1 MDSEL
6 KTPAPPAEVMMPWV
20 GLYVAIASFICVIA
34 MAADAVQAVWQW
46 KLWFPNR
53 FFTLNAATITLI
65 AIATKLPVDLS
76 TELFDEKIVSMFFL
90 VTMLAN
96 FLPSLGLM
104 DDKELLMNIVALAI
118 LLITIVVNMVIQIN
132 LCSSFFPDWF
142 FGLIFILPLLWPCSV
157 ALTVSSMRKKL
168 EHRYNESQQL
178 VSSRQEKMFSAEE
191 LKLYVKKYWMM
202 TETRNP
208 QFVIACSPVSS
219 AFGVICVLFALYS
232 SFILRN
238 IIKYKD
244 YDDQTENSDYKWSV
258 MIILIVQLIGVVVGS
273 IAPIL
278 RCFTSIGHYS
288 LSKKLSKNHLNV
300 FRVEKHWIERL
311 QHWKRNHVHSHIPGR
326 YLKIAFHYIKN
337 AFLNF
342 CLALHIVVLV
352 ICKTIVL
359 VPRAF
364 LILLSCCWY
373 LFKSFLEWLKK
384 VATTSNGD
392 SSETEQY
399 ARYVVQ
405 IEEEAKLSKRILR
418 NTLRSITQLLN
429 AEKEPRNLLMLLE
442 KSKGFI
448 GVVEFDND
456 LVQPLYPEETHNCW
470 SLVVVTLT
478 TIAIALP
485 NIANGHFKG
494 LLASMSEGLKIVGH
508 VEDCLNADV
517 ELVSAIKSARRVWK
531 EVEVYRKWLKI
542 DLQNKAHK
550 DKTSKEILKWL
561 GDEGEKIMKR
571 FMSSKKSS
579 VDRSPYKFVLASSMY
594 RISTSILL
602 HLNAQE
608 ISLNDED
615 LFEWISAII
624 ADILFAC
631 FTNLSRVIKMK
642 CHHNEIQKRGDNIR
656 IAAQLLGK
664 SKEILKI
671 LEARTLP
678 DIDQDSMAY
687 IDKWRVLP
695 KIQLTNGGGSTN
707 EIYQDHHVVEF
718 LAGV

>member
-1 MDSEL
+1 MDSDS
-6 KTPAPPAEVMMPWV
+6 KTPAEVMMPWV
-20 GLYVAIASFICVIA
+20 GLYAAIASFICVIA
-34 MAADAVQAVWQW
+34 MAADAVQAIWHR

-53 FFTLNAATITLI
+53 FFSLNATTITLI
-65 AIATKLPVDLS
+65 AIAMKLPVDLG
-76 TELFDEKIVSMFFL
+76 TYQLKREKHVSIFFL
-90 VTMLAN
+90 VSMLAN

-118 LLITIVVNMVIQIN
+118 LLITIVLNMGIQIYM
-132 LCSSFFPDWF
+132 SSSLFLEWF
-142 FGLIFILPLLWPCSV
+142 FEFLLMLPLLWPFSV

-178 VSSRQEKMFSAEE
+178 VSSHQEKMFSAEE

-219 AFGVICVLFALYS
+219 AFGVICVLFALNS

-238 IIKYKD
+238 IIKYKY
-244 YDDQTENSDYKWSV
+244 YDDQIENSDYKWSV
-258 MIILIVQLIGVVVGS
+258 MIFLIVQLIGIVVGS

-311 QHWKRNHVHSHIPGR
+311 QQWKRNHVHSHIPGR

-342 CLALHIVVLV
+342 CLALRIAVLE
-352 ICKTIVL
+352 ICKTICL
-359 VPRAF
+359 APRAF
-364 LILLSCCWY
+364 LILLACCWY
-373 LFKSFLEWLKK
+373 FSKSFSEWLKK
-384 VATTSNGD
+384 MEITSNGNM
-392 SSETEQY
+392 SSELEEYT
-399 ARYVVQ
+399 RYVVQ
-405 IEEEAKLSKRILR
+405 IDEEAKLSKRILR
-418 NTLRSITQLLN
+418 NTLHSITQLLD
-429 AEKEPRNLLMLLE
+429 AEKEPRNLMRLLE

-470 SLVVVTLT
+470 SLVVTLT

-485 NIANGHFKG
+485 NIANVHFKG
-494 LLASMSEGLKIVGH
+494 LLAGMSEGLKIVRH
-508 VEDCLNADV
+508 IEDCLDANG

-542 DLQNKAHK
+542 DLQSNAHK

-561 GDEGEKIMKR
+561 GDEGEKIMKM
-571 FMSSKKSS
+571 FKSS
-579 VDRSPYKFVLASSMY
+579 RKSSIDHSPYKFVPPSSMY
-594 RISTSILL
+594 RISTSILSYF
-602 HLNAQE
+602 NEQE
-608 ISLNDED
+608 ISLNDEA
-615 LFEWISAII
+615 LFEWISTII
-624 ADILFAC
+624 ASILLAC
-631 FTNLSRVIKMK
+631 FTNLPRVIKMK
-642 CHHNEIQKRGDNIR
+642 CHHNAIEKRGDNIR

-671 LEARTLP
+671 LEARPLP
-678 DIDQDSMAY
+678 NIGQDSMAY
-687 IDKWRVLP
+687 IDEWCVLP
-695 KIQLTNGGGSTN
+695 KSQIPNGCASSN
-707 EIYQDHHVVEF
+707 EIYQDLHVV
-718 LAGV
+718 VSP

>member
-1 MDSEL
+1 MDSNS
-6 KTPAPPAEVMMPWV
+6 KTPAEVMMPWV

-65 AIATKLPVDLS
+65 AIAMKLPVDLS
-76 TELFDEKIVSMFFL
+76 TDLSDKKML
-90 VTMLAN
+90 V
-96 FLPSLGLM
+96 
-104 DDKELLMNIVALAI
+104 
-118 LLITIVVNMVIQIN
+118 
-132 LCSSFFPDWF
+132 
-142 FGLIFILPLLWPCSV
+142 
-157 ALTVSSMRKKL
+157 
-168 EHRYNESQQL
+168 
-178 VSSRQEKMFSAEE
+178 
-191 LKLYVKKYWMM
+191 
-202 TETRNP
+202 
-208 QFVIACSPVSS
+208 
-219 AFGVICVLFALYS
+219 
-232 SFILRN
+232 
-238 IIKYKD
+238 
-244 YDDQTENSDYKWSV
+244 
-258 MIILIVQLIGVVVGS
+258 GVVVGS

-311 QHWKRNHVHSHIPGR
+311 QQWKRNHVHSHIPGR
-326 YLKIAFHYIKN
+326 YLKIVFHYVKN

-342 CLALHIVVLV
+342 CLALHIVVLSV
-352 ICKTIVL
+352 
-359 VPRAF
+359 
-364 LILLSCCWY
+364 
-373 LFKSFLEWLKK
+373 LEWLKK
-384 VATTSNGD
+384 VATTSNGNM
-392 SSETEQY
+392 SSEIEEY

-418 NTLRSITQLLN
+418 NTLRSITELLN

-494 LLASMSEGLKIVGH
+494 LLAGMSEGLKIVRH
-508 VEDCLNADV
+508 IEDCLDADG

-542 DLQNKAHK
+542 DLQNKAHE

-571 FMSSKKSS
+571 FMSNKKSS
-579 VDRSPYKFVLASSMY
+579 IDRSPYKFVLASSMY

-615 LFEWISAII
+615 LFEWISTII

-631 FTNLSRVIKMK
+631 FTNLPRVIKMK
-642 CHHNEIQKRGDNIR
+642 CHHNEIEKRGDNIR

-678 DIDQDSMAY
+678 NIDQDSMAY

-695 KIQLTNGGGSTN
+695 KIQLTNGGASTN
-707 EIYQDHHVVEF
+707 EIYQDHHVVEL

>member
-1 MDSEL
+1 MDSAS
-6 KTPAPPAEVMMPWV
+6 KTPAEVMMPWV

-53 FFTLNAATITLI
+53 FFNLNAATITLI
-65 AIATKLPVDLS
+65 AIAMKLPVDLS
-76 TELFDEKIVSMFFL
+76 TDFLDEKSVSMYFL

-104 DDKELLMNIVALAI
+104 DNKELLMNIVALAI
-118 LLITIVVNMVIQIN
+118 LLITIVVNMGIQIY
-132 LCSSFFPDWF
+132 LSSYSFLDWF
-142 FGLIFILPLLWPCSV
+142 SWLIYILPLLWPFSV
-157 ALTVSSMRKKL
+157 ALTVPSMRKKL
-168 EHRYNESQQL
+168 KHRYNESQQL
-178 VSSRQEKMFSAEE
+178 VSSHQEKMFSAEE

-202 TETRNP
+202 TETRNL

-219 AFGVICVLFALYS
+219 AFGVICVLFAFLS
-232 SFILRN
+232 SYRLAY
-238 IIKYKD
+238 IIKFKEYD
-244 YDDQTENSDYKWSV
+244 YLDDDDDDTDYKWSL
-258 MIILIVQLIGVVVGS
+258 MIIGILQLVGVVVGS

-326 YLKIAFHYIKN
+326 YLKIIFHY
-337 AFLNF
+337 
-342 CLALHIVVLV
+342 
-352 ICKTIVL
+352 
-359 VPRAF
+359 
-364 LILLSCCWY
+364 
-373 LFKSFLEWLKK
+373 
-384 VATTSNGD
+384 VATTSNGNM
-392 SSETEQY
+392 SSEIEEY

-429 AEKEPRNLLMLLE
+429 AEKEPHNLLMLLE

-494 LLASMSEGLKIVGH
+494 LLAGMSEALKIVRH
-508 VEDCLNADV
+508 IEDCLNADG

-542 DLQNKAHK
+542 DLQSKAHK

-561 GDEGEKIMKR
+561 GDEGEKLMKR
-571 FMSSKKSS
+571 FMSNKKSS
-579 VDRSPYKFVLASSMY
+579 IDRSPYKFVLASSMY

-608 ISLNDED
+608 TSLNDED
-615 LFEWISAII
+615 LFEWISTII

-631 FTNLSRVIKMK
+631 FTNLPRVIKMK
-642 CHHNEIQKRGDNIR
+642 CHHNEIEKRGDNIR

-678 DIDQDSMAY
+678 NIDQDSMAY

-695 KIQLTNGGGSTN
+695 KIQLTNGGASTN
-707 EIYQDHHVVEF
+707 EIYQDHHVVE
-718 LAGV
+718 LLPGV

>member
-1 MDSEL
+1 MDSHL
-6 KTPAPPAEVMMPWV
+6 KLPAEVMLPWV
-20 GLYVAIASFICVIA
+20 GLYVAVASLICTLA

-53 FFTLNAATITLI
+53 YFTLNAATITLI
-65 AIATKLPVDLS
+65 AIAMKLPVDLS
-76 TELFDEKIVSMFFL
+76 TELFYGKYVSIFFL

-104 DDKELLMNIVALAI
+104 DDKELLMNIVALGI
-118 LLITIVVNMVIQIN
+118 LLITIVVNMGIQIYM
-132 LCSSFFPDWF
+132 LSSWF
-142 FGLIFILPLLWPCSV
+142 LVFIFVLPLLWPFSV
-157 ALTVSSMRKKL
+157 ALTVTSMRKNL
-168 EHRYNESQQL
+168 EHRYKESQQL
-178 VSSRQEKMFSAEE
+178 VSSHQEKMFSSEE

-219 AFGVICVLFALYS
+219 AFGVICVPLVLMS
-232 SFILRN
+232 GLN
-238 IIKYKD
+238 LVDLIKD
-244 YDDQTENSDYKWSV
+244 HVYDDLDEDSDSDYKWSLG
-258 MIILIVQLIGVVVGS
+258 IIFVVQLIGVIVGS

-300 FRVEKHWIERL
+300 FRVEKHWIQSL
-311 QHWKRNHVHSHIPGR
+311 QQWKRNHVHSHIPGR
-326 YLKIAFHYIKN
+326 HFKIVFHYVKN
-337 AFLNF
+337 TFLNF
-342 CLALHIVVLV
+342 CLALHIAILV
-352 ICKTIVL
+352 ICKAIVL

-364 LILLSCCWY
+364 LILLACCWY
-373 LFKSFLEWLKK
+373 FFKSFLEWLKK
-384 VATTSNGD
+384 MAKTSNGNM
-392 SSETEQY
+392 SSELEEY

-418 NTLRSITQLLN
+418 NTLHSITQLLN

-442 KSKGFI
+442 KSKGFV

-456 LVQPLYPEETHNCW
+456 LVQPLYPEETRNCW

-485 NIANGHFKG
+485 NIANVHFKG
-494 LLASMSEGLKIVGH
+494 LLASMSEGLKIVRH
-508 VEDCLNADV
+508 VEDCLNADG
-517 ELVSAIKSARRVWK
+517 ELVSAIKSSRRVWK
-531 EVEVYRKWLKI
+531 EVGVYHKWLKI

-550 DKTSKEILKWL
+550 DKTSKEIIKWL

-571 FMSSKKSS
+571 FISNKKSS
-579 VDRSPYKFVLASSMY
+579 IDRSPYKFVLASSMY

-615 LFEWISAII
+615 LFEWISTII

-631 FTNLSRVIKMK
+631 FTNLPRVIKMK
-642 CHHNEIQKRGDNIR
+642 CHHNEIEKRGDNIR

-678 DIDQDSMAY
+678 NIDQDSMAY

-695 KIQLTNGGGSTN
+695 KIQLTNGGASTN
-707 EIYQDHHVVEF
+707 EIYQDHHVVEL

>member
-1 MDSEL
+1 MDSDS
-6 KTPAPPAEVMMPWV
+6 KTPAEVMMPWV

-65 AIATKLPVDLS
+65 AIAMKLPVDLNA
-76 TELFDEKIVSMFFL
+76 ELFSEKIVSMFFL

-104 DDKELLMNIVALAI
+104 DDKELLMTIVALGI
-118 LLITIVVNMVIQIN
+118 LLITIVVNMVA
-132 LCSSFFPDWF
+132 SFFNLF
-142 FGLIFILPLLWPCSV
+142 FGLIFILPLLWPFSV
-157 ALTVSSMRKKL
+157 ALTVPSMRKKL
-168 EHRYNESQQL
+168 EHRYTESQQL
-178 VSSRQEKMFSAEE
+178 VSSHQEKMFYTEE

-232 SFILRN
+232 SLLLTD
-238 IIKYKD
+238 IIKFKEYYWQED
-244 YDDQTENSDYKWSV
+244 SDYKWSLK
-258 MIILIVQLIGVVVGS
+258 IIHVVQLVGVIVGS

-384 VATTSNGD
+384 VPTTSNGD
-392 SSETEQY
+392 MSPEIEEY

-418 NTLRSITQLLN
+418 NTLRSITQLLD
-429 AEKEPRNLLMLLE
+429 AEKEPRNLMRLLE

-448 GVVEFDND
+448 GVAEFDND
-456 LVQPLYPEETHNCW
+456 LAQPLYPEETHNCW

-485 NIANGHFKG
+485 NIANVHFKG
-494 LLASMSEGLKIVGH
+494 LLAGVSEALKIVTH
-508 VEDCLNADV
+508 IEDCLDADG

-542 DLQNKAHK
+542 DLQSKAHK

-571 FMSSKKSS
+571 FMSNKKSS
-579 VDRSPYKFVLASSMY
+579 IDRSPYKFVLASSMY

-615 LFEWISAII
+615 LFEWISTII

-631 FTNLSRVIKMK
+631 FTNLPRVIKMK
-642 CHHNEIQKRGDNIR
+642 CHHNEIEKRGDNIR

-678 DIDQDSMAY
+678 NIDQDSMAY

-695 KIQLTNGGGSTN
+695 KIQLTNGGASKN
-707 EIYQDHHVVEF
+707 EIYQDHHVVE
-718 LAGV
+718 LLVGV

>member
-1 MDSEL
+1 MDSNS
-6 KTPAPPAEVMMPWV
+6 KTPAEVMMPWV

-65 AIATKLPVDLS
+65 AIAMKLPVNLSTDLS
-76 TELFDEKIVSMFFL
+76 DKKMVSMFFL

-118 LLITIVVNMVIQIN
+118 LLITIVVNMGIQIY
-132 LCSSFFPDWF
+132 LSSYWVAY
-142 FGLIFILPLLWPCSV
+142 LIYILPLLILWPFSV
-157 ALTVSSMRKKL
+157 ALTVPSMRKKL

-178 VSSRQEKMFSAEE
+178 VSIHQEKMFSAEE

-202 TETRNP
+202 TETRNL

-219 AFGVICVLFALYS
+219 AFGVICVLFALNS
-232 SFILRN
+232 SYDLTYVINF
-238 IIKYKD
+238 KEYD
-244 YDDQTENSDYKWSV
+244 YQYEGSDYKWSL
-258 MIILIVQLIGVVVGS
+258 MIIHIVQLVGVVVGS

-311 QHWKRNHVHSHIPGR
+311 QQWKRNHVHSHIPGR
-326 YLKIAFHYIKN
+326 YLKIVFHYVKN

-373 LFKSFLEWLKK
+373 LFKSVLEWLKK
-384 VATTSNGD
+384 VATTSNGNM
-392 SSETEQY
+392 SSEIEEY
-399 ARYVVQ
+399 ARYVIH

-418 NTLRSITQLLN
+418 NTLRSITELLN

-494 LLASMSEGLKIVGH
+494 LLAGMSEGLKIVRH
-508 VEDCLNADV
+508 IEDCLDADG

-542 DLQNKAHK
+542 DLQNKAHE

-571 FMSSKKSS
+571 FMSNKKSS
-579 VDRSPYKFVLASSMY
+579 IDRSPYKFVLASSMY

-615 LFEWISAII
+615 LFEWISTII

-631 FTNLSRVIKMK
+631 FTNLPRVIKMK
-642 CHHNEIQKRGDNIR
+642 CHHNEIEKRGDNIR

-678 DIDQDSMAY
+678 NIDQDSMAY

-695 KIQLTNGGGSTN
+695 KIQLTNGGASTN
-707 EIYQDHHVVEF
+707 EIYQDHHVVEL

>member
-1 MDSEL
+1 MDSHL
-6 KTPAPPAEVMMPWV
+6 KLPAEVMLPWV
-20 GLYVAIASFICVIA
+20 GLYVAVASLICTLA

-46 KLWFPNR
+46 KL
-53 FFTLNAATITLI
+53 NAATITLI
-65 AIATKLPVDLS
+65 AIAMKLPVDLS
-76 TELFDEKIVSMFFL
+76 TELFYGKY
-90 VTMLAN
+90 
-96 FLPSLGLM
+96 
-104 DDKELLMNIVALAI
+104 LLMNIVALGI
-118 LLITIVVNMVIQIN
+118 LLITIVVNMGIQIYM
-132 LCSSFFPDWF
+132 LSSWF
-142 FGLIFILPLLWPCSV
+142 LVFIFVLPLLWPFSV
-157 ALTVSSMRKKL
+157 ALTVTSMRKNL
-168 EHRYNESQQL
+168 EHRYKESQQL
-178 VSSRQEKMFSAEE
+178 VSSHQEKMFSSEE

-219 AFGVICVLFALYS
+219 AFGVICVPLVLMS
-232 SFILRN
+232 GLN
-238 IIKYKD
+238 LVDLIKD
-244 YDDQTENSDYKWSV
+244 HVYDDLDEDSDSDYKWSLG
-258 MIILIVQLIGVVVGS
+258 IIFVVQLIGVIVGS

-300 FRVEKHWIERL
+300 FRVEKHWIQSL
-311 QHWKRNHVHSHIPGR
+311 QQWKRNHVHSHIPGR
-326 YLKIAFHYIKN
+326 HFKIVFHYVKN
-337 AFLNF
+337 TFLNF
-342 CLALHIVVLV
+342 CLALHIAILV
-352 ICKTIVL
+352 ICKAIVL

-364 LILLSCCWY
+364 LILLACCWY
-373 LFKSFLEWLKK
+373 FFKSFLEWLKK
-384 VATTSNGD
+384 MAKTSNGNM
-392 SSETEQY
+392 SSELEEY

-418 NTLRSITQLLN
+418 NTLHSITQLLN

-442 KSKGFI
+442 KSKGFV

-456 LVQPLYPEETHNCW
+456 LVQPLYPEETRNCW

-485 NIANGHFKG
+485 NIANVHFKG
-494 LLASMSEGLKIVGH
+494 LLASMSEGLKIVRH
-508 VEDCLNADV
+508 VEDCLNADG
-517 ELVSAIKSARRVWK
+517 ELVSAIKSSRRVWK
-531 EVEVYRKWLKI
+531 EVGVYHKWLKI

-550 DKTSKEILKWL
+550 DKTSKEIIKWL

-571 FMSSKKSS
+571 FISNKKSS
-579 VDRSPYKFVLASSMY
+579 IDRSPYKFVLASSMY

-615 LFEWISAII
+615 LFEWISTII

-631 FTNLSRVIKMK
+631 FTNLPRVIKMK
-642 CHHNEIQKRGDNIR
+642 CHHNEIEKRGDNIR

-678 DIDQDSMAY
+678 NIDQDSMAY

-695 KIQLTNGGGSTN
+695 KIQLTNGGASTN
-707 EIYQDHHVVEF
+707 EIYQDHHVVEL

>member
-1 MDSEL
+1 MDSDS
-6 KTPAPPAEVMMPWV
+6 KTPAEVMMPWV
-20 GLYVAIASFICVIA
+20 GLYAAIASFICVIA
-34 MAADAVQAVWQW
+34 MAADAVQAIWHR

-53 FFTLNAATITLI
+53 FFSLNATTLTLI
-65 AIATKLPVDLS
+65 AIAMKLPVDLG
-76 TELFDEKIVSMFFL
+76 TYQLKCEKHVSIFFL

-118 LLITIVVNMVIQIN
+118 LLITIVLNMGIQIYM
-132 LCSSFFPDWF
+132 SSSLFLEWF
-142 FGLIFILPLLWPCSV
+142 FEFLLMLPLLWTFSV

-178 VSSRQEKMFSAEE
+178 VSSHQEKMFSAEE

-219 AFGVICVLFALYS
+219 AFGVICVLFTLNS

-244 YDDQTENSDYKWSV
+244 YDDQIEDSDYKWSYCTNFKMFHV
-258 MIILIVQLIGVVVGS
+258 
-273 IAPIL
+273 
-278 RCFTSIGHYS
+278 IGHYS

-311 QHWKRNHVHSHIPGR
+311 QQWKRNHVHSHIPGR

-342 CLALHIVVLV
+342 CLALHIAVLV
-352 ICKTIVL
+352 ICKTICL
-359 VPRAF
+359 VPQAF
-364 LILLSCCWY
+364 LIKLACCWY
-373 LFKSFLEWLKK
+373 FSRSFLEWLKK
-384 VATTSNGD
+384 MAKTSNGNM
-392 SSETEQY
+392 SSELEEYT
-399 ARYVVQ
+399 RYVVQ
-405 IEEEAKLSKRILR
+405 IEEEAKLSQRILR
-418 NTLRSITQLLN
+418 NTLHSITQLLDT
-429 AEKEPRNLLMLLE
+429 EKEPRNLLMLLE

-485 NIANGHFKG
+485 NIANVHFKG
-494 LLASMSEGLKIVGH
+494 LLAGMSEGLKIVRH
-508 VEDCLNADV
+508 IEDCLDV
-517 ELVSAIKSARRVWK
+517 DGELVKPIKSARSVWK
-531 EVEVYRKWLKI
+531 EVEVHCKWLKI

-571 FMSSKKSS
+571 FMSNKKSS
-579 VDRSPYKFVLASSMY
+579 IDRSPYKFVLANSMY

-608 ISLNDED
+608 ISLLNDED
-615 LFEWISAII
+615 LFEWISTII

-631 FTNLSRVIKMK
+631 FTNLPRVIKMK
-642 CHHNEIQKRGDNIR
+642 CHHNEIEKRGDNIR

-664 SKEILKI
+664 SEEILKI
-671 LEARTLP
+671 LDARTLP
-678 DIDQDSMAY
+678 NIDEDSMAY

-695 KIQLTNGGGSTN
+695 KIQLTNGGASTN
-707 EIYQDHHVVEF
+707 EIYQDHHVVEL

>member
-1 MDSEL
+1 MDSDS
-6 KTPAPPAEVMMPWV
+6 KTPAEVMMPWV

-76 TELFDEKIVSMFFL
+76 TKLRDEKLVSIFFL

-118 LLITIVVNMVIQIN
+118 LLITIVVNMGIQIC
-132 LCSSFFPDWF
+132 LSSSSFLEF
-142 FGLIFILPLLWPCSV
+142 FRYLIVIFPLLWPLPV

-178 VSSRQEKMFSAEE
+178 VSSHQEKMFSAEE

-219 AFGVICVLFALYS
+219 AFGVICVLFALFS
-232 SFILRN
+232 SLLLTD
-238 IIKYKD
+238 IIKFKEYYWQED
-244 YDDQTENSDYKWSV
+244 SDYKWQYCTDFKMFHV
-258 MIILIVQLIGVVVGS
+258 
-273 IAPIL
+273 L

-384 VATTSNGD
+384 VATTSNGNM
-392 SSETEQY
+392 SSEIEEY

-429 AEKEPRNLLMLLE
+429 AEKEPRNLLMLLD

-494 LLASMSEGLKIVGH
+494 LLAGMSEAFKIVRH
-508 VEDCLNADV
+508 IEDCLNADG
-517 ELVSAIKSARRVWK
+517 ELVSAIKSSRRVWK

-571 FMSSKKSS
+571 FMSNKKSS
-579 VDRSPYKFVLASSMY
+579 IDRWPYKFVLASSMY

-608 ISLNDED
+608 ISMNDED
-615 LFEWISAII
+615 LFEWISTII

-631 FTNLSRVIKMK
+631 FTNLPRVIKMK
-642 CHHNEIQKRGDNIR
+642 CHHNEMEKRGDNIR

-678 DIDQDSMAY
+678 NIDQDSMAY

-695 KIQLTNGGGSTN
+695 KIQLTNGEASTN
-707 EIYQDHHVVEF
+707 DHHVAEL

>member
-1 MDSEL
+1 MSSMSAANRRLNHLNDDDDL
-6 KTPAPPAEVMMPWV
+6 IKPCTTPT
-20 GLYVAIASFICVIA
+20 
-34 MAADAVQAVWQW
+34 VWHR

-53 FFTLNAATITLI
+53 FFSLNATTITLI
-65 AIATKLPVDLS
+65 AIAMKLPVDLG
-76 TELFDEKIVSMFFL
+76 TYQLKCEKHVSIFFL

-118 LLITIVVNMVIQIN
+118 LLITIVLNMGIQIYM
-132 LCSSFFPDWF
+132 SSSLFLECFDS
-142 FGLIFILPLLWPCSV
+142 FI
-157 ALTVSSMRKKL
+157 
-168 EHRYNESQQL
+168 N
-178 VSSRQEKMFSAEE
+178 EKMFSAEE
-191 LKLYVKKYWMM
+191 LRLYVKKYWMM

-219 AFGVICVLFALYS
+219 AFGVICVLFALNS

-244 YDDQTENSDYKWSV
+244 YDDHIENSDYKWSV
-258 MIILIVQLIGVVVGS
+258 MIILIVQLIGIVVGS

-288 LSKKLSKNHLNV
+288 FSKKLSKNHLNV

-311 QHWKRNHVHSHIPGR
+311 QHWKRNHVHSHIPG
-326 YLKIAFHYIKN
+326 L
-337 AFLNF
+337 
-342 CLALHIVVLV
+342 
-352 ICKTIVL
+352 L

-364 LILLSCCWY
+364 LILLACCWY
-373 LFKSFLEWLKK
+373 IIKSFLEWLKK
-384 VATTSNGD
+384 MAKTSNGNM
-392 SSETEQY
+392 SSELEEYT
-399 ARYVVQ
+399 RYVVQ

-494 LLASMSEGLKIVGH
+494 LLAGMSEALKIVTH
-508 VEDCLNADV
+508 IEDCLDTDG

-561 GDEGEKIMKR
+561 GDEGEKIMKM
-571 FMSSKKSS
+571 FKSS
-579 VDRSPYKFVLASSMY
+579 RKSSIDHSPYKFVLASSMY
-594 RISTSILL
+594 RISTSILS
-602 HLNAQE
+602 HFNEQE

-615 LFEWISAII
+615 LFEWISTII
-624 ADILFAC
+624 AEKG
-631 FTNLSRVIKMK
+631 R
-642 CHHNEIQKRGDNIR
+642 
-656 IAAQLLGK
+656 
-664 SKEILKI
+664 
-671 LEARTLP
+671 
-678 DIDQDSMAY
+678 
-687 IDKWRVLP
+687 
-695 KIQLTNGGGSTN
+695 
-707 EIYQDHHVVEF
+707 
-718 LAGV
+718 

>member
-1 MDSEL
+1 MDSHL
-6 KTPAPPAEVMMPWV
+6 KLPAEVMLPWV
-20 GLYVAIASFICVIA
+20 GLYVAVASLICTLA

-46 KLWFPNR
+46 KL
-53 FFTLNAATITLI
+53 NAATITLI
-65 AIATKLPVDLS
+65 AIAMKLPVDLS
-76 TELFDEKIVSMFFL
+76 TELFYGKYVSIFFL

-104 DDKELLMNIVALAI
+104 DDKELLMNIVALGI
-118 LLITIVVNMVIQIN
+118 LLITIVVNMGIQIYM
-132 LCSSFFPDWF
+132 LSSWF
-142 FGLIFILPLLWPCSV
+142 LVFIFVLPLLWPFSV
-157 ALTVSSMRKKL
+157 ALTVTSMRKNL
-168 EHRYNESQQL
+168 EHRYKESQQL
-178 VSSRQEKMFSAEE
+178 VSSHQEKMFSSEE

-219 AFGVICVLFALYS
+219 AFGVICVPLVLMS
-232 SFILRN
+232 GLN
-238 IIKYKD
+238 LVDLIKD
-244 YDDQTENSDYKWSV
+244 HVYDDLDEDSDSDYKWSLG
-258 MIILIVQLIGVVVGS
+258 IIFVVQLIGVIVGS

-300 FRVEKHWIERL
+300 FRVEKHWIQSL
-311 QHWKRNHVHSHIPGR
+311 QQWKRNHVHSHIPGR
-326 YLKIAFHYIKN
+326 HFKIVFHYVKN
-337 AFLNF
+337 TFLNF
-342 CLALHIVVLV
+342 CLALHIAILV
-352 ICKTIVL
+352 ICKAIVL

-364 LILLSCCWY
+364 LILLACCWY
-373 LFKSFLEWLKK
+373 FFKSFLEWLKK
-384 VATTSNGD
+384 MAKTSNGNM
-392 SSETEQY
+392 SSELEEY

-418 NTLRSITQLLN
+418 NTLHSITQLLN

-442 KSKGFI
+442 KSKGFV

-456 LVQPLYPEETHNCW
+456 LVQPLYPEETRNCW

-485 NIANGHFKG
+485 NIANVHFKG
-494 LLASMSEGLKIVGH
+494 LLASMSEGLKIVRH
-508 VEDCLNADV
+508 VEDCLNADG
-517 ELVSAIKSARRVWK
+517 ELVSAIKSSRRVWK
-531 EVEVYRKWLKI
+531 EVGVYHKWLKI

-550 DKTSKEILKWL
+550 DKTSKEIIKWL

-571 FMSSKKSS
+571 FISNKKSS
-579 VDRSPYKFVLASSMY
+579 IDRSPYKFVLASSMY

-615 LFEWISAII
+615 LFEWISTII

-631 FTNLSRVIKMK
+631 FTNLPRVIKMK
-642 CHHNEIQKRGDNIR
+642 CHHNEIEKRGDNIR

-678 DIDQDSMAY
+678 NIDQDSMAY

-695 KIQLTNGGGSTN
+695 KIQLTNGGASTN
-707 EIYQDHHVVEF
+707 EIYQDHHVVEL

>member
-1 MDSEL
+1 MYSDS
-6 KTPAPPAEVMMPWV
+6 KTPAEVMMPWV

-65 AIATKLPVDLS
+65 AIAMKLPVDLS
-76 TELFDEKIVSMFFL
+76 SEFLKFFSEKLVSIFFL

-104 DDKELLMNIVALAI
+104 DDKELVMNIVALVI
-118 LLITIVVNMVIQIN
+118 LLITIVVNMGIQIY
-132 LCSSFFPDWF
+132 LLSPWVSY
-142 FGLIFILPLLWPCSV
+142 LIFILPLILWPFSV
-157 ALTVSSMRKKL
+157 ALTVPSMRKKL

-178 VSSRQEKMFSAEE
+178 VSSHQEKMFSAEE

-219 AFGVICVLFALYS
+219 AFGVICVPLVLLSGSNLVTHEY
-232 SFILRN
+232 
-238 IIKYKD
+238 D
-244 YDDQTENSDYKWSV
+244 YLDEASDYKWSL
-258 MIILIVQLIGVVVGS
+258 MIICIVQLVGVVVGS

-311 QHWKRNHVHSHIPGR
+311 QQWKRNHVHSHIPGR
-326 YLKIAFHYIKN
+326 YLKIVFHYVKN

-384 VATTSNGD
+384 VATTSNGNM
-392 SSETEQY
+392 SSEIEEY

-429 AEKEPRNLLMLLE
+429 AEKEPRNLMMLLE

-448 GVVEFDND
+448 GVVEFEND

-485 NIANGHFKG
+485 NIANVHFKG
-494 LLASMSEGLKIVGH
+494 LLAGMSEALKIVTH
-508 VEDCLNADV
+508 IEDCLHADG

-542 DLQNKAHK
+542 DLQSKAHK

-561 GDEGEKIMKR
+561 GHEGEKIMKR

-615 LFEWISAII
+615 LFEWISTII

-631 FTNLSRVIKMK
+631 FTNLPRVIKMK
-642 CHHNEIQKRGDNIR
+642 CHHNEIEKRGDNIR
-656 IAAQLLGK
+656 VAAQLLGK
-664 SKEILKI
+664 SEEILKI
-671 LEARTLP
+671 LDARTLP
-678 DIDQDSMAY
+678 NIDQDSMAY

-695 KIQLTNGGGSTN
+695 KIQLTNGGASTN
-707 EIYQDHHVVEF
+707 EIYQDHHVVE
-718 LAGV
+718 LLPGV